1 MSDTLTWNLETVKI
15 IYFCLY
21 GELMPPPP
29 FPQKRLIIIVT
40 FNSFMDSRTGHSKL
54 LTIIAKSKIF
64 EIALQILALR
74 VSC

>member
-21 GELMPPPP
+21 GELMAP
-29 FPQKRLIIIVT
+29 PQKRLIIIVT